1 MYLRMNSDL
10 YGTEDFGPYS
20 TTREANAAMARIHAK
35 AKELADGVERWF
47 RMITNREHDNDT
59 D

>member
-20 TTREANAAMARIHAK
+20 TVREANAAMARIQAK
-35 AKELADGVERWF
+35 AQELADGVERWF
-47 RMITNREHDNDT
+47 RVITNREHERDT